1 MHVVIFLGIVIS
13 LVSTIQLLNKIVR
26 EKQRRKGI
34 EKQAHYKSKFPT
46 FEIQIIK
53 THSKM
58 P

>member
-34 EKQAHYKSKFPT
+34 EKQA
-46 FEIQIIK
+46 K
-53 THSKM
+53 TIVKN
-58 P
+58 